1 MKFDCISQFPNLGKV
16 IYMSSVLMVLLSATN
31 SGLGIISEIFD

>member
-1 MKFDCISQFPNLGKV
+1 MKNCISKYPNLGKV
-16 IYMSSVLMVLLSATN
+16 IYMSSILMILLSATN